1 MCLTPCRFAAV
12 GLTIWRVF
20 ANGLVEIMKKPNF
33 FARKE
38 ESFKHIFILEG
49 WRSYTRLNGGSW
61 IKVKLPRGNWQHT
74 FCADPFLFRHDDINW
89 LFYETKTLDG
99 KGIIGCSK
107 ELHGKWSWQGI
118 VLEENWHLSYPQVF
132 GVGDKVY
139 MIPES
144 CKLGAV
150 CLYEAVTFPYKWK
163 MVKQLINEPLADAT
177 LLVKDSHYYLACYR
191 VGPRLDAEL
200 WHADSLTGEWKR
212 HPMSFKMKRAR
223 RLRRC
228 GGRFKEDE
236 GQIFRIAQDCNGFYG
251 KRLFK
256 VPVLKLSAGEYE
268 EGDATL
274 LLDKNISPFGM
285 KHTYN
290 SMQTPEGFMEVVDV
304 HHDVLRRFG
313 EISRRLGKT
322 FYNKVFG
329 K

>member
-1 MCLTPCRFAAV
+1 MRNDQRFLGV
-12 GLTIWRVF
+12 KI
-20 ANGLVEIMKKPNF
+20 
-33 FARKE
+33 
-38 ESFKHIFILEG
+38 ESLRHIFMTEG
-49 WRSYTRLNGGSW
+49 WRSYSKIGESKW
-61 IKVKLPRGNWQHT
+61 MCVKLPRGKWQHT
-74 FCADPFLFRHDDINW
+74 FCADPFLFRWNGFNW
-89 LFYETKTLDG
+89 VFFETKTTSG

-107 ELHGKWSWQGI
+107 EVIGKWVWQGI
-118 VLEENWHLSYPQVF
+118 VLEEPWHLSYPQVF
-132 GVGDKVY
+132 EDDGKIY

-144 CKLGAV
+144 NQCGAV
-150 CLYEAVTFPYKWK
+150 CLYESVAFPYRWK
-163 MVKQLINEPLADAT
+163 MVKRLIEKHLVDAT
-177 LLVKDSHYYLACYR
+177 LVVKNNHYYLMCYSPSP
-191 VGPRLDAEL
+191 VYSAEL
-200 WHADSLTGEWKR
+200 WHADSLWGDWR
-212 HPMSFKMKRAR
+212 IHPESSNVNSSK

-228 GGRFKEDE
+228 GGRFLSES
-236 GQIFRIAQDCNGFYG
+236 GGLYRIAQDCNGFYG

-256 VPVLKLSAGEYE
+256 VPVLKLSAEEYE

-274 LLDKNISPFGM
+274 LLDKNIRPFGM